1 MMHTHLN
8 RLRTALRHGADRGDA
23 AIEATIVIPLLIAIV
38 LAVLAGARLSMA
50 GQKTDA
56 AAQAAARAASLERT
70 PAAGQAAAQRAA
82 ADALGRRSQS
92 CTPTR
97 VTTNTSGLS
106 ADLGQVSSVTVTVS
120 CTVPLGDLLLLGGGP
135 GVRTMTSSFTSIV
148 DAYRERG

>member
-8 RLRTALRHGADRGDA
+8 RLRTALRHGGDRGDA

-38 LAVLAGARLSMA
+38 LAVLAGARLSLA

-92 CTPTR
+92 CTSTR
-97 VTTNTSGLS
+97 VTTDTSGLS

>member
-8 RLRTALRHGADRGDA
+8 RLRTVLRHDADRGDA

-38 LAVLAGARLSMA
+38 LAVLAGARLSLA

-82 ADALGRRSQS
+82 ADALGRRSQN
-92 CTPTR
+92 CTSTR
-97 VTTNTSGLS
+97 VTTDTSGLS
-106 ADLGQVSSVTVTVS
+106 ASLGQVSSVTVTVS